1 VARKAAAAKRA
12 AAAPPEG
19 AISLADFRKIP
30 AFSGMGEED
39 ARLFLGLMAERP
51 VARGEPIFKE
61 GETGDGLFVVLEGR
75 VGIVKRNEKGGE
87 REIAGLE
94 RHEVLGEMDLISD
107 RGHTAGA
114 RGSEST
120 RLLFLPKGKYQRL
133 LRERNPG
140 AISMLVYF
148 SRMLAGRLDNQNKQM
163 MAMLD
168 GVRKPA
174 GSEFSEFK
182 RRLLKEWS
190 F

>member
-1 VARKAAAAKRA
+1 MARKAAAKKA
-12 AAAPPEG
+12 AADAAAEG
-19 AISLADFRKIP
+19 PLALAEFRKIP

-39 ARLFLGLMAERP
+39 ARLFLGLMKERP
-51 VARGEPIFKE
+51 VARGEPLFRE
-61 GETGDGLFVVLEGR
+61 GETGDGLYVVLRGR
-75 VGIVKRNEKGGE
+75 VSIVKKNEKGGE
-87 REIAGLE
+87 REIAVLE
-94 RHEVLGEMDLISD
+94 KHEVAGEMDLISD

-114 RGSEST
+114 KGSEST
-120 RLLFLPKGKYQRL
+120 VLLLLPKREFQRL
-133 LRERNPG
+133 LRDRNPG

-168 GVRKPA
+168 GVKKPA